1 MTKELQWQQAF
12 VKRITQAS
20 PLQTT
25 GETLYQDLLYYRFEE
40 VFENAFP
47 RFKSIIGDTMFSQL
61 IRDFIK
67 EGCDEPILWRCS
79 GKFMPFVSQ
88 SDVALPPFS
97 TDLMRFEFTHIE
109 MMMHHYKRYEL
120 KAFSLK
126 KLYHL
131 NCDVTILNVTHPVH
145 HPDFDENYNKNKD
158 YDDHENFEAGSYHLL
173 CYADHTQLE
182 IMVEEISPFLLAL
195 LTTLNQPL
203 QQKLQEMAF
212 EYEISLDELVDAIEP
227 TLIRLHQLEILIE
240 P

>member
-20 PLQTT
+20 PVQTT

-47 RFKSIIGDTMFSQL
+47 RFNAMIGDTMFSQL
-61 IRDFIK
+61 IGDFIK

-79 GKFMPFVSQ
+79 GKFMQFVAQ
-88 SDVALPPFS
+88 SNISLPPYS

-109 MMMHHYKRYEL
+109 MMMHHYKRYEQ

-126 KLYHL
+126 KLYHF
-131 NCDVTILNVTHPVH
+131 NCDLTILNVNYPVH
-145 HPDFDENYNKNKD
+145 HPDFDEKHEN
-158 YDDHENFEAGSYHLL
+158 HENFVAGSYHLL

-182 IMVEEISPFLLAL
+182 IMVEEISPFLFAL